1 MAIAGTGPG
10 TGSGP
15 SPAATALLDRAP
27 ALARPGKVVTA
38 QHPSQIHAP
47 ARKRPGAVSRWLHGP
62 AWRRWVSP
70 LALLAVWQLASGTGL
85 VSAQKVPSPATV
97 WSTAVHLV
105 TTDTAAYGTLQGA
118 MAASLVRMAIGF
130 SIGAA
135 AALVL
140 ALAAGLSRFGEHA
153 LDPPMQML
161 RTLPLFGLVPVF
173 IVWFGIGQLP
183 KVLLIALAAAVPLYL
198 NVYAGI
204 RGVDGRFAELSRV
217 LGLGRLE
224 FVSNVV
230 FPGALPQT
238 LVGLRQSLGAAW
250 LALVVAE
257 QLNVSNGLGFM
268 ISQATQFLQN
278 DVIFVV
284 LLVYTVLG
292 LCTDALVRLLERKAL
307 VWRRGLLG

>member
-1 MAIAGTGPG
+1 M
-10 TGSGP
+10 
-15 SPAATALLDRAP
+15 L
-27 ALARPGKVVTA
+27 
-38 QHPSQIHAP
+38 
-47 ARKRPGAVSRWLHGP
+47 
-62 AWRRWVSP
+62 
-70 LALLAVWQLASGTGL
+70 LALWQLASSTGL
-85 VSAQKVPSPATV
+85 VSAQKVPAPATV

-135 AALVL
+135 AAALL
-140 ALAAGLSRFGEHA
+140 AVGAGLSRFGEHA

-183 KVLLIALAAAVPLYL
+183 KVLLIALASAVPLYL

-204 RGVDGRFAELSRV
+204 RSVDGRFAELSRV

-224 FVSNVV
+224 FVRHVV
-230 FPGALPQT
+230 LPGALPQT

-292 LCTDALVRLLERKAL
+292 LCTDALVRLLERRAL